1 MTELKVYLCNSQQID
16 ALRDRIQQL
25 SGDLED
31 LQKRY
36 DLLEGR
42 FGRECSLNLYY
53 MDLLRQN
60 DIKFRR

>member
-42 FGRECSLNLYY
+42 FGRVQLKSLLHGSSSSE
-53 MDLLRQN
+53 
-60 DIKFRR
+60 